1 MIKLGT
7 PIYEVERQ
15 QWNYGRLF
23 EAAAAASRGT
33 KVLYCRYRSTGGTV
47 AWLGHPRLC
56 SLLLVTKTEETLAAG
71 TAANRSTI

>member
-23 EAAAAASRGT
+23 EAAAAASRVT

-47 AWLGHPRLC
+47 AWWAPAALFAA
-56 SLLLVTKTEETLAAG
+56 AAG
-71 TAANRSTI
+71 HQD